1 MSVLRKKSV
10 TDLLVLTEGDSQ
22 NLSRQLGVL
31 DLTSFGI
38 AAIIGAGV
46 FSTIGMAS
54 SNGGPAVIFLFLFTA
69 FACGF
74 AALSYAEFASYVP
87 ISGSAY
93 TYAYVAFGEIFAWI
107 IGWALTLEYAIGNC
121 TVAISWSD
129 YFCTLLEHVTGYK
142 LHEWLGM
149 DYFTSRE
156 NYYSI
161 NKLLM
166 NGISLEEINNMPEY
180 AGKLAGFYAWNS
192 APDLFGI
199 KIIFDAPALILNFLI
214 TWLVYRGMKESKTA
228 GNFMVMIKLAVV
240 ILVIIVGAFY
250 VDTSNWSPFM
260 PNGIRGVLAGI
271 SAVFFAYIGFDA
283 ISTTAEEC
291 RNPQRD
297 LPRGIIYSIIICTVL
312 YILIALVLTGM
323 VSYKELNVAD
333 PLAYVFDKIG
343 NLRWMAGII
352 SVSAVVAMASVMLV
366 FQLGQPRIW
375 LAMSRDG
382 LLPEKFSRI
391 HPKYK
396 TPSFATLMTGIVVAI
411 CILTMDIA
419 MVTDI
424 CSAGTLF
431 AFVVVCAGVMH
442 LRTQPDYNPKF
453 QMPYVNGRWIF
464 SLLFVLF
471 IIMYYFSDKDAL
483 VYYFKWES
491 LTDFLKKA
499 PFYMFLLVFATLSV
513 LALRKNYSLLPG
525 LGLLCCLY
533 MLSQLGYK
541 NWLFFM
547 GWLLLGLFFYFI
559 YGYKKSKWIKKSQS

>member
-1 MSVLRKKSV
+1 MSVFRKKKVS
-10 TDLLVLTEGDSQ
+10 DLLAFSESSSHG
-22 NLSRQLGVL
+22 LSKQLGVL
-31 DLTSFGI
+31 DLTAFGI
-38 AAIIGAGV
+38 AAIIGAGI

-74 AALSYAEFASYVP
+74 AALSYAEFASFVP
-87 ISGSAY
+87 VSGSAY
-93 TYAYVAFGEIFAWI
+93 TYAYVAFGELFAWI

-129 YFCTLLEHVTGYK
+129 YFTSLLSHVTGYE
-142 LHEWLGM
+142 LQEWLTM
-149 DYFTSRE
+149 DYFTSRD
-156 NYYSI
+156 NYHF
-161 NKLLM
+161 
-166 NGISLEEINNMPEY
+166 ISGLILSGLTPEEIRNIPEH
-180 AGKLAGFYAWNS
+180 AGKMAGFYAWTS
-192 APDLFGI
+192 APELFGI
-199 KIIFDAPALILNFLI
+199 KIIFDAPALILNGLI

-228 GNFMVMIKLAVV
+228 GNIMVLIKLAVV
-240 ILVIIVGAFY
+240 IMVIVVGAFY

-260 PNGIRGVLAGI
+260 PNGISGVLAGI

-297 LPRGIIYSIIICTVL
+297 LPRGIIYSIVICTVL

-333 PLAYVFDKIG
+333 PLAYVFEKIG
-343 NLRWMAGII
+343 NLKWMAGII

-391 HPKYK
+391 HPKFK
-396 TPSFATLMTGIVVAI
+396 TPSFSTLMTGLTVAF

-442 LRTQPDYNPKF
+442 LKTKPDYNPKF
-453 QMPYVNGRWIF
+453 QMPYINGRWIF
-464 SLLFVLF
+464 MGLFVLF
-471 IIMYYFSDKDAL
+471 FVLFYAADKELLA
-483 VYYFKWES
+483 YYFKWES
-491 LTDFLKKA
+491 ASAFLKKL
-499 PFYMFLLVFATLSV
+499 PFYMFLFVFVLLSV
-513 LALRKNYSLLPG
+513 LAVWKKYSLLPG
-525 LGLLCCLY
+525 LGLLSCLY

-541 NWLFFM
+541 NWLYFM
-547 GWLLLGLFFYFI
+547 GWLFLGLIIYFS
-559 YGYKKSKWIKKSQS
+559 YGYRKSKWIKKSQS

>member
-1 MSVLRKKSV
+1 MSVFRKKKV
-10 TDLLVLTEGDSQ
+10 ADLLS
-22 NLSRQLGVL
+22 LSESRSHGLSKQLGVL
-31 DLTSFGI
+31 DLTAFGI
-38 AAIIGAGV
+38 AAIIGAGI

-69 FACGF
+69 LACGF
-74 AALSYAEFASYVP
+74 AALSYAEFASFVP
-87 ISGSAY
+87 VSGSAY
-93 TYAYVAFGEIFAWI
+93 TYAYVAFGELFAWI

-129 YFCTLLEHVTGYK
+129 YFISLLSHVSGYQ
-142 LHEWLGM
+142 LQEWLTM

-156 NYYSI
+156 NYHSI
-161 NKLLM
+161 LGLM
-166 NGISLEEINNMPEY
+166 LSGITPEEIRNMPDH
-180 AGKLAGFYAWNS
+180 AGKLAGFYAWTS
-192 APDLFGI
+192 APELFGM
-199 KIIFDAPALILNFLI
+199 KIIFDAPALVLNVLI
-214 TWLVYRGMKESKTA
+214 TGLVYRGMKESKTA
-228 GNFMVMIKLAVV
+228 GNIMVLIKLAVV
-240 ILVIIVGAFY
+240 ILVIVVGAFY

-260 PNGIRGVLAGI
+260 PNGISGVLAGI

-291 RNPQRD
+291 RNPQKD
-297 LPRGIIYSIIICTVL
+297 LPRGIIYSIVICTIL

-333 PLAYVFDKIG
+333 PLAYVFEKIG
-343 NLRWMAGII
+343 NLKWMAGII

-391 HPKYK
+391 HPKFK
-396 TPSFATLMTGIVVAI
+396 TPSFSTLMTGLTVAV

-442 LRTQPDYNPKF
+442 LKTKPGYNPKF
-453 QMPYVNGRWIF
+453 KMPYINGRWIF
-464 SLLFVLF
+464 MILFVLF
-471 IIMYYFSDKDAL
+471 FVLFYLADKELMA
-483 VYYFKWES
+483 YYFKWES
-491 LTDFLKKA
+491 ASAFLRKL
-499 PFYMFLLVFATLSV
+499 PFYVFLLVFVVLSV
-513 LALRKNYSLLPG
+513 LAVSKNYSLLPG
-525 LGLLCCLY
+525 LGLLSCLY

-541 NWLFFM
+541 NWLYFM
-547 GWLLLGLFFYFI
+547 GWLVLGLIIYFS